1 MLGKSDLAPG
11 HGRSKDGCQSALA
24 QDFREPAT
32 DSVFR
37 THDHS
42 GEKSQDRRDLTRKVG
57 KHDFVF
63 CARPLA
69 GFRWVTHHACIIERK
84 HWLVLPC
91 HFSPAVNPPSLAL
104 RAPI

>member
-1 MLGKSDLAPG
+1 MAANQATFAVGQSLMGTG
-11 HGRSKDGCQSALA
+11 QGRSEDLCPSALA
-24 QDFREPAT
+24 LAFGEPAT
-32 DSVFR
+32 GSVFR

-57 KHDFVF
+57 KRDFDF

-84 HWLVLPC
+84 HWLVL
-91 HFSPAVNPPSLAL
+91 
-104 RAPI
+104 R